1 MTDYHREPDPDC
13 ERCDGSGLDPDA
25 FFVDKDRT
33 TWTHAPCSE
42 CLPEEEEPEPTGRVK
57 HSGPDTQF
65 CVLCLSGEHERVD
78 EPSRERA

>member
-1 MTDYHREPDPDC
+1 MSDPQVQAGGDPDC

-42 CLPEEEEPEPTGRVK
+42 CLPEDDDIPQPATETTMTDRASVLREAAERAVSSEEP
-57 HSGPDTQF
+57 S
-65 CVLCLSGEHERVD
+65 
-78 EPSRERA
+78 A